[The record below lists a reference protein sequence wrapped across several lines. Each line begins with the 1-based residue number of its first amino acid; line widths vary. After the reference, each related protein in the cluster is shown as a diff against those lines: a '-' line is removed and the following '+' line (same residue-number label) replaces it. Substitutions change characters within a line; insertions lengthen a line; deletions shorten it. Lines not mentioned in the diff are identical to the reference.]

1 MTKPLKPAV
10 KIIRQ
15 AKRTLKKGWT
25 KEYLARDSWGIAT
38 PLNSVNAVCW
48 CMLGALS
55 KADVD
60 WENYI
65 SRNARYKVFGN
76 KGMVHFNDNAK
87 DVDEVLGYLQHL
99 EDVCA

>member
-1 MTKPLKPAV
+1 
-10 KIIRQ
+10 
-15 AKRTLKKGWT
+15 
-25 KEYLARDSWGIAT
+25 
-38 PLNSVNAVCW
+38 
-48 CMLGALS
+48 MLGALS